1 MCITSASVGI
11 SISPSA
17 TAMPSAVQP
26 LERSMDWWVSSVH
39 TVFPRDLAS
48 RIVWMVSS
56 GVLVCT

>member
-1 MCITSASVGI
+1 MTSASVGI

-26 LERSMDWWVSSVH
+26 FERSIDSWVCSVH
-39 TVFPRDLAS
+39 TVLPRDFAS
-48 RIVWMVSS
+48 RMVWMVSS

>member
-1 MCITSASVGI
+1 MTSSSDGI

-17 TAMPSAVQP
+17 TAMPRAVQP
-26 LERSMDWWVSSVH
+26 LERSIDSCVCSVH
-39 TVFPRDLAS
+39 TVSPRDFAS